1 MPSFSQKI
9 ASLVDTY
16 NHAKTSPAYR
26 ELNMKYK
33 TLKATN
39 QELMH
44 LLTNMTSVL
53 SKTVESGVA
62 VNKLKRRI
70 RRGKSN
76 SRKSNAKEERE
87 VSEYTDDEDEC
98 VDVVET
104 VNKRAEPVDVDDVSI
119 NHANEMIIKEEPV
132 ESVVD
137 VIEQVEEPVESVVN
151 VIEQVEE
158 PVESVVDVIEQVE
171 EDAVDDA
178 NTEEVEYVEEEGEEE
193 EVEVEEDTKTEEVE
207 MEEEGVEEEVEVE
220 EEGVEE
226 EVEMEEE
233 EEQGVYEIEI
243 NGTRYYTTDEQN
255 GTVYAVLD
263 DDEVGDEVGVFV
275 NGKFQAN

>member
-137 VIEQVEEPVESVVN
+137 VIEQVEE
-151 VIEQVEE
+151 
-158 PVESVVDVIEQVE
+158 
-171 EDAVDDA
+171 DAVDDA

-207 MEEEGVEEEVEVE
+207 ME